1 MRRSST
7 RRRSPY
13 LSLAVATIALGL
25 YTRNPRSPLPELI
38 ATYGGDT
45 LWAAMV
51 YWLLSW
57 WWSRVPIS
65 VRAAVSL
72 CIATAVEFSQ
82 LYQAPWIVALRDNP
96 IGALILGQG
105 FLWSDLVCYAVGV
118 VGAVLLDALLVSR
131 RSTSTQECGGPVIQ
145 R

>member
-1 MRRSST
+1 MSQANA

-13 LSLAVATIALGL
+13 LSAFVTTIALGL
-25 YTRNPRSPLPELI
+25 YTRSPRAPLPELI

-57 WWSRVPIS
+57 WRPRLPMP
-65 VRAAVSL
+65 VRAAAAL
-72 CIATAVEFSQ
+72 CMATVVEFSQ

-96 IGALILGQG
+96 VGALVLGQG

-118 VGAVLLDALLVSR
+118 AGAALIDALLVSR
-131 RSTSTQECGGPVIQ
+131 GPMSTQQSEGPAIQ
-145 R
+145 P

>member
-1 MRRSST
+1 MPGANA
-7 RRRSPY
+7 RRRSLY
-13 LSLAVATIALGL
+13 FSAFVTTIAMGL
-25 YTRNPRSPLPELI
+25 HTRSPRAPLPELI

-57 WWSRVPIS
+57 FWPRVPIP
-65 VRAAVSL
+65 VRAAAAL
-72 CIATAVEFSQ
+72 CLATAVEFSQ

-96 IGALILGQG
+96 VGALILGQG

-118 VGAVLLDALLVSR
+118 AGAALIDALLVN
-131 RSTSTQECGGPVIQ
+131 RSIAEDRQH
-145 R
+145 